1 MEGSIGG
8 GAPSFA
14 QAVFGSVMPVEAQV
28 AGVFLFVLCGEAFPE
43 AQFVALTAEAIQ
55 FLIFRKPTR

>member
-1 MEGSIGG
+1 
-8 GAPSFA
+8 
-14 QAVFGSVMPVEAQV
+14 MPVEAQV